1 MKQLGIL
8 DSAFLN
14 LEQTNTPQHVGGMG
28 IYDPSTAPDGIVRF
42 KQVISTFERRLGE
55 NPLFRTRL
63 IEVPGGLDRPYW
75 IKDANFDVEFHLR
88 HIALPFPGDWRQL
101 CIQVARLHSRP
112 LDLSRPLWEAYI
124 IEGLDN
130 IPNLPKGSF
139 AVYTKMHHAL
149 VDGAGGANFMAV
161 LHDLVANPETPEPV
175 SQEAVMFDSE
185 PSRRELLSKASINS
199 VINTAQ
205 VLAGTVRGARDMG
218 KYALQIA
225 RKEIPAPDI
234 SAPKTSLNN
243 PVGPHRVF
251 DAAEFPLEGFK
262 DIKDA
267 AGVKLNDV
275 ALAVIG
281 GALQKYLE
289 AKNEF
294 PDGSLAASLPLN
306 MRTRRGVTDD
316 NNQVGSVF
324 SSLHTDIKD
333 PLARLS
339 AVHESTM
346 EAKEYGEASPMVD
359 VLKIAGAFSPFIAKS
374 VAGFWSRNNLSK
386 HIPVNIST
394 VISNVAG
401 PNFPLYCAGAKM
413 VDYYGLG
420 VLTPGI
426 GIFHLVFS
434 YSGTVTLSVLAD
446 RDIMS
451 NPELYHDCLVTS
463 YEELYAATAALKIS
477 ANSAAEK
484 AAVMAKAK
492 IDSPRRGN
500 AEDATAAKS
509 SKKSKKKPSKKAKG
523 SEKTKAGKKLKT
535 ATDRKT
541 GKKAKTKSVKKI
553 ELKSKPKS
561 TAGAKKK
568 TRSSAKTGIGKAAA
582 PSPKPKAKAKTPAK
596 AKAKPARKTAQ
607 KAAAKPKPASKA
619 RTPIKSAVKAKNTRP
634 KVVRRKQASAP
645 KLKAAP

>member
-14 LEQTNTPQHVGGMG
+14 LEQTNTPQHIGGMG
-28 IYDPSTAPDGIVRF
+28 IYDPSTAPGGFVRF

-63 IEVPGGLDRPYW
+63 VEVPGGLDRPYW
-75 IKDANFDVEFHLR
+75 VKDANFDVEFHLR
-88 HIALPFPGDWRQL
+88 HIALPHPGDWRQL

-149 VDGAGGANFMAV
+149 VDGAGGSNFMAV
-161 LHDLVANPETPEPV
+161 LHDLVADPDPVERPEEEPRLV
-175 SQEAVMFDSE
+175 DSE
-185 PSRRELLSKASINS
+185 PSTGELLSKATINRIKNS
-199 VINTAQ
+199 GKLMV
-205 VLAGTVRGARDMG
+205 GTVRVARDMG

-234 SAPKTSLNN
+234 SAPKTSFNQA
-243 PVGPHRVF
+243 VGPHRVF

-262 DIKDA
+262 DIKNT

-281 GALQKYLE
+281 GALQRYLE
-289 AKNEF
+289 ANNEF
-294 PDGSLAASLPLN
+294 PEGSLAASLPLN
-306 MRTRRGVTDD
+306 MRTRRGVTED

-324 SSLHTDIKD
+324 ASLHSDIKD
-333 PLARLS
+333 PLARLT

-359 VLKIAGAFSPFIAKS
+359 VLKIAGAFSPMLTKS
-374 VAGFWSRNNLSK
+374 VAGFWSRNELSK
-386 HIPVNIST
+386 HLPVNVST

-401 PNFPLYCAGAKM
+401 PDFPLYCAGARL

-434 YSGTVTLSVLAD
+434 YSGSVSLSVLAD
-446 RDIMS
+446 REIMP
-451 NPELYHDCLVTS
+451 NPEVYHDCLVAS
-463 YEELYAATAALKIS
+463 YEELYAAVSALKDPVKTPG
-477 ANSAAEK
+477 AK
-484 AAVMAKAK
+484 AAVKAKAK
-492 IDSPRRGN
+492 IVSPKRK
-500 AEDATAAKS
+500 TAAI
-509 SKKSKKKPSKKAKG
+509 SKAAKA
-523 SEKTKAGKKLKT
+523 
-535 ATDRKT
+535 
-541 GKKAKTKSVKKI
+541 KAKTKATAKKKAAPKVKAKVVT
-553 ELKSKPKS
+553 KA
-561 TAGAKKK
+561 TAKKK
-568 TRSSAKTGIGKAAA
+568 TA
-582 PSPKPKAKAKTPAK
+582 PKAKAKVVTK
-596 AKAKPARKTAQ
+596 AKAKTVTRTA
-607 KAAAKPKPASKA
+607 
-619 RTPIKSAVKAKNTRP
+619 RP
-634 KVVRRKQASAP
+634 KAVRRKQASAP
-645 KLKAAP
+645 KLRSAS